1 MATPKWEPGKL
12 YPPGSLVVPRS
23 SASSALPAIA
33 NGGFED
39 GSTGWTLPAG
49 MTVASDRPFSGMKSL
64 LVDGV
69 NGLLTAVYDP
79 SPVTAG
85 TKITAKAMRNQGGA
99 SKGNNVGWVLL
110 KWLDADG
117 NLLKESEGNKITSSK
132 SNAYHQTSVTDTAPS
147 GTASVSV
154 ALRVQRNSPE
164 SSNFDDVSW
173 SLVSSPTPGIMYRA
187 TQASAGYSATTEPAW
202 PPNVGETVID
212 NEVTWEG
219 VLMSRIVWEANA
231 ILVSGENEPDW
242 PGEIGTSVS
251 DNTISWTAVNP
262 ATLDANCPQSKIVAI
277 AKFKVYA
284 GDGDVVRYTA
294 TLNPQDWSSEKDAGY
309 LGTGLQQNGANRV
322 ALLNLYRANL
332 VVMNATTFQQWQID
346 PDPSLMDL
354 LDTMDGI
361 GSIWHLA
368 AQPVSNDLFYLSNRG
383 VRTVGM
389 SGTTNN
395 LKAGD
400 VGLPVD
406 EMVRALVSELVE
418 TNNARGNENL
428 QPIGLYLPSM
438 GQYWLA
444 FNREVNPDDTS
455 TGAAIDVC
463 PGLAENDTPV
473 DPEIWYT
480 DEITLSDQSAA
491 DDAELQFAYLPWYRN
506 DDEADSAIEI
516 GSYILS
522 AEVTFTIK
530 VDSEVMEEHTISAGI
545 TSGESAPIG
554 TQETGEEKTYTVTL
568 SSAGFKTSWA
578 SSILAIA
585 VTSTIGTRTIT
596 VSNIS
601 AIYTLSDRASGAAR
615 PPRKYSEVMVYTLTQ
630 VGQVG
635 AWSRYIFPFPID
647 AWAQEGDDLYAR
659 DGNTVYR
666 ISEDIGC
673 RDRWS
678 GVESGESAYWE
689 RFDAIIQ
696 WPWLD
701 MGPPGIDK
709 QMEDFDV
716 VGYGGVEVEVGY
728 DQTEPGYFTEP
739 YPVVADTLRGTTI
752 PMPLTSPSY
761 SVRLRYRGMLGV
773 ASGDTPA
780 PDAVYNRTWGFNA
793 MRINFT

>member
-1 MATPKWEPGKL
+1 MSTPKWEPGKL
-12 YPPGSLVVPRS
+12 YPPGSLVVPRAEGGVTQS
-23 SASSALPAIA
+23 QLTNPGFDTDAS
-33 NGGFED
+33 
-39 GSTGWTLPAG
+39 GWNL
-49 MTVASDRPFSGMKSL
+49 
-64 LVDGV
+64 
-69 NGLLTAVYDP
+69 
-79 SPVTAG
+79 TAG
-85 TKITAKAMRNQGGA
+85 TGGTIGWAATGGYQSPGCIHYTSPGGPLSDGQVECATDYPVIPGQRIDASAMFQLYAGPNGFGG
-99 SKGNNVGWVLL
+99 SLYCN
-110 KWLDADG
+110 WLDAG
-117 NLLKESEGNKITSSK
+117 GTIIQTTLPPESQVLRRGKGGGWRK
-132 SNAYHQTSVTDTAPS
+132 QSVTFIAPAGAAKIRLKAYFDTTEAGGGS
-147 GTASVSV
+147 GR
-154 ALRVQRNSPE
+154 LDN
-164 SSNFDDVSW
+164 VSW
-173 SLVSSPTPGIMYRA
+173 SYVPPVATTGLMYRA
-187 TQASAGYSATTEPAW
+187 TQAAAGYSATTEPSW
-202 PPNVGETVID
+202 PPTVGVPVVD

-219 VLMSRIVWEANA
+219 VTMSRIVWRAEP
-231 ILVSGENEPDW
+231 ILVSGATEPTW
-242 PGEIGTSVS
+242 PGSIGESVV
-251 DNTISWTAVNP
+251 DNTISWTAKDP
-262 ATLDANCPQSKIVAI
+262 ATSDANCPQSKIVAI

-383 VRTVGM
+383 VRTIGM

-406 EMVRALVSELVE
+406 EMVRELVAE
-418 TNNARGNENL
+418 LVDRNRSNGNENQ
-428 QPIGLYLPSM
+428 QPLGLYLPSM

-444 FNREVNPDDTS
+444 FNRRTKGDESDIAPGGPV
-455 TGAAIDVC
+455 DVC
-463 PGLAENDTPV
+463 PQLNGG
-473 DPEIWYT
+473 PE
-480 DEITLSDQSAA
+480 
-491 DDAELQFAYLPWYRN
+491 
-506 DDEADSAIEI
+506 
-516 GSYILS
+516 
-522 AEVTFTIK
+522 
-530 VDSEVMEEHTISAGI
+530 SEVGD
-545 TSGESAPIG
+545 P
-554 TQETGEEKTYTVTL
+554 YC
-568 SSAGFKTSWA
+568 
-578 SSILAIA
+578 
-585 VTSTIGTRTIT
+585 
-596 VSNIS
+596 
-601 AIYTLSDRASGAAR
+601 
-615 PPRKYSEVMVYTLTQ
+615 EVMVYTLTQ

-659 DGNTVYR
+659 DGDTVYR

-673 RDRWS
+673 RDRWN
-678 GVESGESAYWE
+678 GADEGEGYWE

-761 SVRLRYRGMLGV
+761 SVRLRYRGLGY
-773 ASGDTPA
+773 GDGDDGGSFA
-780 PDAVYNRTWGFNA
+780 PSSDRVYNETWGFNA